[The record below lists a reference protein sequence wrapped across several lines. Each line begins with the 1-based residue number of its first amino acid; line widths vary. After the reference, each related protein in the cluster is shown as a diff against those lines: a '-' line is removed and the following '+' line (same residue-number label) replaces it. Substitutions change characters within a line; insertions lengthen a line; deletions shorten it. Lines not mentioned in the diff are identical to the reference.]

1 MTMDGKVALVTG
13 AGSGIG
19 KASALMLAEHGAKVA
34 CLSRTESQLQ
44 QVVAEIEE
52 DGGEAHYIAADISQ
66 AEQMRSAIGQVIDRW
81 GRLDIVVANA
91 SINGVWAPLDEL
103 EPDEWDETMNIN
115 LKGTF
120 LTVKYAV
127 PYLKKRGGSVVVVS
141 SVNGT
146 RKFSNTG
153 GTAYASS
160 KAGQLAF
167 TKIVALEL
175 ASHDVRV
182 NCICPGFTQSEI
194 GDNTILRNRESV
206 VFPVIYPNGSVP
218 LTGGKPASGEQVA
231 KLVCFLTSDAASHIT
246 GTEMWIDGGQTL
258 VQG

>member
-1 MTMDGKVALVTG
+1 MANKVALVTG

-19 KASALMLAEHGAKVA
+19 RATAELLAEQGVAVA

-44 QVVAEIEE
+44 QVVNGIEQT
-52 DGGEAHYIAADISQ
+52 GGEAMFITTDISQ
-66 AEQMRSAIGQVIDRW
+66 PEQMKAAVEHVIERW

-91 SINGVWAPLDEL
+91 SINGVFAPLEDL
-103 EPDEWDETMNIN
+103 TPDEWDQTLDIN

-120 LTVKYAV
+120 LTVKYAT
-127 PYLKKRGGSVVVVS
+127 PHLKKQGGAVVVVS

-153 GTAYASS
+153 GTAYACS
-160 KAGQLAF
+160 KAGQLTF
-167 TKIVALEL
+167 TKMVALEL
-175 ASHDVRV
+175 APHKVRV
-182 NCICPGFTQSEI
+182 NCICPGATDTEI
-194 GDNTILRNRESV
+194 GDNTELRNRESIVWPV
-206 VFPVIYPNGSVP
+206 VYPKGVVP
-218 LTGGKPASGEQVA
+218 LTGGRAASSRQVA
-231 KLVCFLTSDAASHIT
+231 QLIAFLVSDAADHIT